1 MTRFELPT
9 HPSNNGIPGYAYD
22 PTMYTRPCPGFREG
36 NVREGLGRGNALH
49 ISFWILYTLNGLI
62 QMKDRRWGMMEGERG
77 GHTVP
82 SGLYLVPNPDE

>member
-36 NVREGLGRGNALH
+36 RVREGLGRGNALRV
-49 ISFWILYTLNGLI
+49 SSCRSRSVNQQLI
-62 QMKDRRWGMMEGERG
+62 DDSDEGMKYGYRRK

-82 SGLYLVPNPDE
+82 AWLCLVLNPDQ